1 MIIGTLTFLATKK
14 SHKQRI
20 LQWLDKEHVRPY
32 FYGQGLQ
39 NTIDGLE
46 KFIKGEDCLWDYWI
60 AFFEDEPFGF
70 LMTSTVKESEAKDP
84 NSAYAKWTEPGCK
97 MITMDVLIGEEEYLG
112 KGLAARMIR
121 EFLLD
126 KFFDASIVF
135 IDPEASNS
143 KAIHVYEKVGF
154 KKLEQFMPS
163 WDPDLSST
171 PHWMMRLK
179 MEDLTK

>member
-1 MIIGTLTFLATKK
+1 MTTGTLTFLAAKK
-14 SHKQRI
+14 NHKQCI
-20 LQWLDKEHVRPY
+20 FQWLDKEHVRPY

-60 AFFEDEPFGF
+60 AFFDDEPFGF
-70 LMTSTVKESEAKDP
+70 LMTSIVKESEAKDP
-84 NSAYAKWTEPGCK
+84 NSAYAKWIEPGCK
-97 MITMDVLIGEEEYLG
+97 MITLDILIGEEKYLG
-112 KGLAARMIR
+112 RGLAARMIR

-126 KFFDASIVF
+126 KFSDVSTVF
-135 IDPEASNS
+135 IDPAIDNY

-163 WDPDLSST
+163 WNPSDST
-171 PHWMMRLK
+171 PNWMMCLK